1 MKKDKIMVFIP
12 VYNCEKQITRV
23 LSQINDDVLTYVD
36 EIIVVNNLSTDNT
49 VKVTQDYLLQ
59 HRELPCKIINNN
71 ANFNLGGSHKVAFN
85 YALENDFDYVIVLH
99 GDDQADIRDFLPI
112 LKKRSYKRA
121 DCVLGGRFE
130 SRSCLIGYSKKR
142 ILGNHVFNLI
152 YSLAAGK
159 SIRDMGSG
167 LNMYSTNMLKSKFY
181 IGLSDSLYFNAEMLL
196 FSAYYNVD
204 FKFYPITWRE
214 EDQVS
219 NAKLF
224 NLSYNLFVMALR
236 YRLNKKK
243 YIDSYCKKD
252 IYIRER
258 SFLIILLGENDE
270 KFPFSNAN
278 GRQGTA
284 LFQ

>member
-49 VKVTQDYLLQ
+49 VKVTQDYLLK

-130 SRSCLIGYSKKR
+130 SRSCLKGYSK
-142 ILGNHVFNLI
+142 
-152 YSLAAGK
+152 
-159 SIRDMGSG
+159 
-167 LNMYSTNMLKSKFY
+167 
-181 IGLSDSLYFNAEMLL
+181 
-196 FSAYYNVD
+196 SAYLE
-204 FKFYPITWRE
+204 T
-214 EDQVS
+214 
-219 NAKLF
+219 
-224 NLSYNLFVMALR
+224 M
-236 YRLNKKK
+236 
-243 YIDSYCKKD
+243 
-252 IYIRER
+252 
-258 SFLIILLGENDE
+258 FLILSIHWQLESL
-270 KFPFSNAN
+270 
-278 GRQGTA
+278 
-284 LFQ
+284 

>member
-49 VKVTQDYLLQ
+49 VKVTQDYLLK

-130 SRSCLIGYSKKR
+130 SRSCLKGYSKKR

-181 IGLSDSLYFNAEMLL
+181 IGLSDSLPKCCCSQHIIMLISSFIRSHGVRKIRYQMQNYL
-196 FSAYYNVD
+196 
-204 FKFYPITWRE
+204 ICHIIC
-214 EDQVS
+214 
-219 NAKLF
+219 
-224 NLSYNLFVMALR
+224 LSWL
-236 YRLNKKK
+236 
-243 YIDSYCKKD
+243 CD
-252 IYIRER
+252 IGLTKR
-258 SFLIILLGENDE
+258 SI
-270 KFPFSNAN
+270 
-278 GRQGTA
+278 
-284 LFQ
+284 

>member
-49 VKVTQDYLLQ
+49 VKVTQDYLLK
-59 HRELPCKIINNN
+59 HIELPCKIINNN

-112 LKKRSYKRA
+112 LKKKSYKRA

-252 IYIRER
+252 IYKGKIIFDNTVGGER
-258 SFLIILLGENDE
+258 
-270 KFPFSNAN
+270 
-278 GRQGTA
+278 
-284 LFQ
+284 

>member
-1 MKKDKIMVFIP
+1 
-12 VYNCEKQITRV
+12 
-23 LSQINDDVLTYVD
+23 
-36 EIIVVNNLSTDNT
+36 
-49 VKVTQDYLLQ
+49 
-59 HRELPCKIINNN
+59 
-71 ANFNLGGSHKVAFN
+71 
-85 YALENDFDYVIVLH
+85 
-99 GDDQADIRDFLPI
+99 
-112 LKKRSYKRA
+112 
-121 DCVLGGRFE
+121 
-130 SRSCLIGYSKKR
+130 
-142 ILGNHVFNLI
+142 
-152 YSLAAGK
+152 
-159 SIRDMGSG
+159 MGSG

-243 YIDSYCKKD
+243 YIDSYCKK

>member
-49 VKVTQDYLLQ
+49 VKVTQDYLLK

-112 LKKRSYKRA
+112 LKKKSYKRA

-142 ILGNHVFNLI
+142 ILGNHVFNII

-159 SIRDMGSG
+159 SIRDMGQDLICTAPICSKVNFT
-167 LNMYSTNMLKSKFY
+167 LVCQIRCISMPKCCCFQHIIMLISSFIRSHGVRKIRYQMQNYLICHIICLSWLCD
-181 IGLSDSLYFNAEMLL
+181 IGLT
-196 FSAYYNVD
+196 
-204 FKFYPITWRE
+204 K
-214 EDQVS
+214 
-219 NAKLF
+219 
-224 NLSYNLFVMALR
+224 
-236 YRLNKKK
+236 
-243 YIDSYCKKD
+243 
-252 IYIRER
+252 R
-258 SFLIILLGENDE
+258 SI
-270 KFPFSNAN
+270 
-278 GRQGTA
+278 
-284 LFQ
+284 

>member
-49 VKVTQDYLLQ
+49 VKVTQDYLLK

-167 LNMYSTNMLKSKFY
+167 LNMYSTICSKVNFTLVCQIRCISMPKCCCFQHIIMLISSFIRSHGVRKIRYQMQNYLICHIICLSWLCN
-181 IGLSDSLYFNAEMLL
+181 IGLT
-196 FSAYYNVD
+196 
-204 FKFYPITWRE
+204 K
-214 EDQVS
+214 
-219 NAKLF
+219 
-224 NLSYNLFVMALR
+224 
-236 YRLNKKK
+236 
-243 YIDSYCKKD
+243 
-252 IYIRER
+252 R
-258 SFLIILLGENDE
+258 SI
-270 KFPFSNAN
+270 
-278 GRQGTA
+278 
-284 LFQ
+284 

>member
-49 VKVTQDYLLQ
+49 VKVTRDYLLK

-196 FSAYYNVD
+196 FSAYYIIMLISSFIRSHGVRKIRYQMQN
-204 FKFYPITWRE
+204 YLICHIIC
-214 EDQVS
+214 
-219 NAKLF
+219 
-224 NLSYNLFVMALR
+224 LSWL
-236 YRLNKKK
+236 
-243 YIDSYCKKD
+243 CD
-252 IYIRER
+252 IGLTKR
-258 SFLIILLGENDE
+258 SI
-270 KFPFSNAN
+270 
-278 GRQGTA
+278 
-284 LFQ
+284 

>member
-49 VKVTQDYLLQ
+49 VKVTQDYLLK

-130 SRSCLIGYSKKR
+130 SRSCLIGYSK
-142 ILGNHVFNLI
+142 
-152 YSLAAGK
+152 
-159 SIRDMGSG
+159 
-167 LNMYSTNMLKSKFY
+167 
-181 IGLSDSLYFNAEMLL
+181 
-196 FSAYYNVD
+196 SAYLE
-204 FKFYPITWRE
+204 T
-214 EDQVS
+214 
-219 NAKLF
+219 
-224 NLSYNLFVMALR
+224 M
-236 YRLNKKK
+236 
-243 YIDSYCKKD
+243 
-252 IYIRER
+252 
-258 SFLIILLGENDE
+258 FLILSIHWQLESL
-270 KFPFSNAN
+270 
-278 GRQGTA
+278 
-284 LFQ
+284 

>member
-1 MKKDKIMVFIP
+1 M
-12 VYNCEKQITRV
+12 
-23 LSQINDDVLTYVD
+23 
-36 EIIVVNNLSTDNT
+36 
-49 VKVTQDYLLQ
+49 
-59 HRELPCKIINNN
+59 
-71 ANFNLGGSHKVAFN
+71 
-85 YALENDFDYVIVLH
+85 
-99 GDDQADIRDFLPI
+99 
-112 LKKRSYKRA
+112 
-121 DCVLGGRFE
+121 GGRFE
-130 SRSCLIGYSKKR
+130 SRSCLRGYSKKR

-252 IYIRER
+252 IYKGKIIFDNTVGGER
-258 SFLIILLGENDE
+258 
-270 KFPFSNAN
+270 
-278 GRQGTA
+278 
-284 LFQ
+284 

>member
-1 MKKDKIMVFIP
+1 M
-12 VYNCEKQITRV
+12 
-23 LSQINDDVLTYVD
+23 
-36 EIIVVNNLSTDNT
+36 
-49 VKVTQDYLLQ
+49 
-59 HRELPCKIINNN
+59 
-71 ANFNLGGSHKVAFN
+71 
-85 YALENDFDYVIVLH
+85 
-99 GDDQADIRDFLPI
+99 PI

-204 FKFYPITWRE
+204 FFYWSTMSILKYNPDCDVTFVVLKEHIEKFDIKNRILSYFPQARVEVIPEVLAGAVLTCMAGVENINDDRP
-214 EDQVS
+214 V
-219 NAKLF
+219 LF
-224 NLSYNLFVMALR
+224 NDCDHMFCCSEFNFMD
-236 YRLNKKK
+236 KKSAAK
-243 YIDSYCKKD
+243 
-252 IYIRER
+252 
-258 SFLIILLGENDE
+258 
-270 KFPFSNAN
+270 
-278 GRQGTA
+278 
-284 LFQ
+284 

>member
-49 VKVTQDYLLQ
+49 VKVTRDYLLK

-99 GDDQADIRDFLPI
+99 GDDQANIRDFLPI

-130 SRSCLIGYSKKR
+130 SRSCLIGYSKKA
-142 ILGNHVFNLI
+142 H
-152 YSLAAGK
+152 
-159 SIRDMGSG
+159 
-167 LNMYSTNMLKSKFY
+167 
-181 IGLSDSLYFNAEMLL
+181 
-196 FSAYYNVD
+196 
-204 FKFYPITWRE
+204 TW
-214 EDQVS
+214 
-219 NAKLF
+219 KPCF
-224 NLSYNLFVMALR
+224 
-236 YRLNKKK
+236 
-243 YIDSYCKKD
+243 
-252 IYIRER
+252 
-258 SFLIILLGENDE
+258 
-270 KFPFSNAN
+270 
-278 GRQGTA
+278 
-284 LFQ
+284 